1 MDVSKCN
8 GSICSYKGH
17 VKQGVALFYIYVLK
31 NDSVHSSTRC
41 ITVSVSKEEPG

>member
-1 MDVSKCN
+1 MDVSKCS
-8 GSICSYKGH
+8 GSICSYKGR
-17 VKQGVALFYIYVLK
+17 VKQGVVFYIYILK